1 MNLNKIYAFET
12 NNINQS
18 SKYNNSS
25 QIKEKIREYLKS
37 STFHG
42 LPNIVRTNS
51 KLFQII
57 WLIFSII
64 SACTCI
70 FYTFQTISEYLSFNT
85 VTTFKLVSL
94 DQTLFPTV
102 SFCAYPSFNGSID
115 NIIMAT
121 QFENVD
127 ATNFSQIFEE
137 FKHKIYGKCFRY
149 NSGKNLYGNKINL
162 VSSTAAG
169 YLNKLKIRIYL
180 HIPEQ
185 MDFGELLIRYYLKN
199 IISFKNIISYF
210 NSIHNHSTPPF
221 DIENE
226 GYWVKSGTWNFYQ
239 IERVFTEYLDEPY
252 NDCLKNVSRFNLN
265 KTIIDYIF
273 YLNRTYSQT
282 DCHLICSYLHA
293 LEESN
298 CSCNSSI
305 SNFEK
310 DCIPNYYQSPT
321 SIKSCI
327 AKYLLKFRQNLK
339 SEKCYKYCPLEC
351 DSASFQI
358 TPFFEPLPTNGIIG
372 NITKTDFGLSRFN
385 TYEQVNK
392 NFFEFFVYYKTL
404 KYTLI
409 SQEPQQNIVGIIS
422 NIGGIFGLLL
432 GISFLSFIEIFE
444 IIFEIILYKFKNRIV

>member
-121 QFENVD
+121 QFE
-127 ATNFSQIFEE
+127 
-137 FKHKIYGKCFRY
+137 
-149 NSGKNLYGNKINL
+149 
-162 VSSTAAG
+162 
-169 YLNKLKIRIYL
+169 LKIRIYL